1 MVPQASKGT
10 FLRNI
15 TPTTEAV
22 RNNMAGRVTEYGY
35 KLVSI
40 VCKNKPEFEDF
51 ILERSRAKFS
61 AVTTN
66 YYELS
71 NMLKSSGIVY
81 SSGIEIRFR
90 GTDRLLIASPDY
102 NLDDSPI
109 DLEDAHFNKAPGVVQ
124 VCEKLS
130 VIEDIYA
137 RCIKHIDA
145 RMFSHKELITL
156 LPACR
161 HFQDGPAYKRVPT
174 HLYLKGAAE
183 INADIAKLHFLLNL
197 EGT

>member
-15 TPTTEAV
+15 APTTEAV
-22 RNNMAGRVTEYGY
+22 RNNMARRVNEYGY

-40 VCKNKPEFEDF
+40 VCQNKPEFEAL
-51 ILERSRAKFS
+51 ILERAKAKFS

-66 YYELS
+66 YYELFNILHS
-71 NMLKSSGIVY
+71 TGVVY
-81 SSGIEIRFR
+81 SSRIAISFR
-90 GTDRLLIASPDY
+90 GKDRLFTASPHG
-102 NLDDSPI
+102 NLDGSPI
-109 DLEDAHFNKAPGVVQ
+109 NLEDAFFNKMPGVAQ

-130 VIEDIYA
+130 VVEDIYD

-197 EGT
+197 EGI